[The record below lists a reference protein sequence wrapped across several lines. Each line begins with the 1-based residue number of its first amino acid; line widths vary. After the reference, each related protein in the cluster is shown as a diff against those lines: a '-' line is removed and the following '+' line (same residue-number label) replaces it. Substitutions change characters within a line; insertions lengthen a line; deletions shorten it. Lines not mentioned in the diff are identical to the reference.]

1 MMLTSV
7 QIAIPILCVVFGS
20 AVVGLTVSK
29 RLAPH
34 HLSPEAKAT
43 ITVAMA
49 VVGTMTAVVIGFLIS
64 NSSTSFKARNAAVAA
79 FSADIAQL
87 DSLLRRYGPE
97 TDSIRKALQRY
108 TELKLEDL
116 FPTKP
121 DGRRDVDSPTTA
133 KVLDD
138 VQDKILGL
146 RPGDERQR
154 WLSAQALAAAVK
166 VSAAQSKMVEENA
179 NTVPLPFV
187 GAVTLWL
194 AVLYASF
201 GLFAPRTSVTVVAL
215 FLSALAVSMAFK
227 LVLDLDSPFV
237 GGIHVT
243 PPPIHISGEPLREAL
258 QVIRK

>member
-1 MMLTSV
+1 MTLTSV
-7 QIAIPILCVVFGS
+7 QIALPILCLVFGS
-20 AVVGLTVSK
+20 AILGLIVSR

-34 HLSPEAKAT
+34 HLSAEAKAT

-49 VVGTMTAVVIGFLIS
+49 VVGTMTAVVIGFLI
-64 NSSTSFKARNAAVAA
+64 NNANTSFKSRNAAVAD
-79 FSADIAQL
+79 FSADIGQL

-97 TDSIRKALQRY
+97 ADPLRKALQRY

-116 FPTKP
+116 FPTAAN
-121 DGRRDVDSPTTA
+121 GRRDVANPATA

-138 VQDKILGL
+138 VQDRMLALK
-146 RPGDERQR
+146 PGDERQR
-154 WLSAQALAAAVK
+154 WLSAQALAASVK
-166 VSAAQSKMVEENA
+166 VSAAQSKMVEENT

-201 GLFAPRTSVTVVAL
+201 GLFAPRTSVTVIAL
-215 FLSALAVSMAFK
+215 FLSAFAVSMAFK
-227 LVLDLDSPFV
+227 LVLDLDTPFA

-243 PPPIHISGEPLREAL
+243 PPPIHISSEPLRDVL

>member
-1 MMLTSV
+1 MTLTSV
-7 QIAIPILCVVFGS
+7 QIALPILCIVFGS
-20 AVVGLTVSK
+20 AVVGLAVSK

-49 VVGTMTAVVIGFLIS
+49 VVGTMTAVVIGFLINNS
-64 NSSTSFKARNAAVAA
+64 NTTFKARNAAVAVL
-79 FSADIAQL
+79 STDIARL
-87 DSLLRRYGPE
+87 DSLLRRYGPQ
-97 TDSIRKALQRY
+97 TDAIRKALQRY

-116 FPTKP
+116 FPSKAN
-121 DGRRDVDSPTTA
+121 GRRDVDSPTTA
-133 KVLDD
+133 RVLDD
-138 VQDKILGL
+138 VQDQILGL
-146 RPGDERQR
+146 KPGDERQR
-154 WLSAQALAAAVK
+154 WLSAQALATAVS
-166 VSAAQSKMVEENA
+166 VNAAQSKMVQENT

-201 GLFAPRTSVTVVAL
+201 GLFAPRTAVTVIAL
-215 FLSALAVSMAFK
+215 FLSAFAVSMAFK
-227 LVLDLDSPFV
+227 LVLDLDSPFT

-243 PPPIHISGEPLREAL
+243 PPPIHISSEPLRDVL